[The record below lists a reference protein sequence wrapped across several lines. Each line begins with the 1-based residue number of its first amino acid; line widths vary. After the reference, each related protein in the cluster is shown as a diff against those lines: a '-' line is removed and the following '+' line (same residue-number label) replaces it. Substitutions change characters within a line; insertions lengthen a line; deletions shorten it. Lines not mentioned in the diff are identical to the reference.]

1 MSKKSDRYPLSDLK
15 VLDFSRVLAGPFAGR
30 MLSDLGADV
39 IKIEPPEG
47 DVTRFW
53 GKEISNIQGYYH
65 QQNIGKRNI
74 CLNLRNP
81 EAVTL
86 VKRLVEATDI
96 LIENYRPDVMDRL
109 GLGYKTLKKVNPRII
124 MLSISGF
131 GRDGPESHKPA
142 YAPVIHAEVGLIH
155 RKWKRDG
162 GTLSDLPT
170 SLADTNAALHGLVG
184 TLAAVHMRERTG
196 VGQHLDIAMI
206 DATSATDDQ
215 LQYDLENSHHTAPLP
230 NEVWEVGFGHVIIA
244 TDFRLFFRLLIERF
258 GLRDPAESKM
268 ELTKKISA
276 RREAVG
282 SFLLEINT
290 KESFGAM
297 MEEVNIAWGEVRNPA
312 NLSEQ
317 KTIKYRKSVIKTDDR
332 EGGSRPTTQSPYRFS
347 DALSGAG
354 EKTSYRGENYESV
367 LSDWLELEESELAK
381 LMKEEVM
388 LYNPDWRAGE
398 NKIS

>member
-1 MSKKSDRYPLSDLK
+1 MTEKSDRYPLSDLK

-53 GKEISNIQGYYH
+53 GKEVANIPGYYH

-74 CLNLRNP
+74 CLNLRKP

-86 VKRLVEATDI
+86 VKRLVETTDI
-96 LIENYRPDVMDRL
+96 VIENYRPDVMDRL
-109 GLGYKTLKKVNPRII
+109 ELGYKALKKANQKII

-131 GRDGPESHKPA
+131 GREGPESQKPA
-142 YAPVIHAEVGLIH
+142 YAPVIHAEAGLIH

-162 GTLSDLPT
+162 GSLSDLPT

-215 LQYDLENSHHTAPLP
+215 LQYDLEDSHRTAPLP

-244 TDFRLFFRLLIERF
+244 TDFRLFFKLLVEHF
-258 GLRDPAESKM
+258 SLKDPTQPEM
-268 ELTKKISA
+268 ELTKKVSL

-282 SFLLEINT
+282 SFLLAINP
-290 KESFGAM
+290 KKSFETM
-297 MEEVNIAWGEVRNPA
+297 MEKVNIAWGEVRDPA
-312 NLSEQ
+312 TLTEQ
-317 KTIKYRKSVIKTDDR
+317 KTITHRKSIIRTDDR
-332 EGGSRPTTQSPYRFS
+332 DGGQRPTTQSPYRFS

-354 EKTSYRGENYESV
+354 GKTSYRGEDYESA
-367 LSDWLELEESELAK
+367 LRDWLNLGDSELTTLIKKEIILFESE
-381 LMKEEVM
+381 
-388 LYNPDWRAGE
+388 
-398 NKIS
+398 

>member
-1 MSKKSDRYPLSDLK
+1 MAEKSDRYPLSDLK

-30 MLSDLGADV
+30 MLCDLGADV

-53 GKEISNIQGYYH
+53 GKEVANIPGYYH

-74 CLNLRNP
+74 CLNLRKP

-86 VKRLVEATDI
+86 VKRLVETTDI
-96 LIENYRPDVMDRL
+96 VIENYRPDVMDRL
-109 GLGYKTLKKVNPRII
+109 GLGYKELRKTNPKII

-131 GRDGPESHKPA
+131 GREGPESSKPA
-142 YAPVIHAEVGLIH
+142 YAPVIHAEAGLIH

-162 GTLSDLPT
+162 GSLSDLPT

-196 VGQHLDIAMI
+196 IGQHLDIAMI

-215 LQYDLENSHHTAPLP
+215 LQYDLEDSHGTAPLP

-244 TDFRLFFRLLIERF
+244 TDFRLFFKLLVEHF
-258 GLRDPAESKM
+258 SLKDPTQPEM
-268 ELTKKISA
+268 ELTKKVSL

-282 SFLLEINT
+282 SFLLAINT
-290 KESFGAM
+290 KKSFETM
-297 MEEVNIAWGEVRNPA
+297 MEKINIAWGEVRDPA
-312 NLSEQ
+312 TLTEQ
-317 KTIKYRKSVIKTDDR
+317 KTIAHRKSIIRTDDR
-332 EGGSRPTTQSPYRFS
+332 YGGQRPTTQSPYRFS

-354 EKTSYRGENYESV
+354 GKTSYRGEDYESV
-367 LSDWLELEESELAK
+367 LRDWLNLGDSELTTLIKKEIILFESE
-381 LMKEEVM
+381 
-388 LYNPDWRAGE
+388 WRAGE
-398 NKIS
+398 H

>member
-1 MSKKSDRYPLSDLK
+1 MSRKSDRYPLSDLK

-96 LIENYRPDVMDRL
+96 VIENYRPDVMDRL

-367 LSDWLELEESELAK
+367 LSDWLELEESELTK
-381 LMKEEVM
+381 LMKEEVI
-388 LYNPDWRAGE
+388 LYNPDWRAGA

>member
-276 RREAVG
+276 RRQAVG

>member
-1 MSKKSDRYPLSDLK
+1 MSRKSDRYPLSDLK

>member
-96 LIENYRPDVMDRL
+96 VIENYRPDVMDRL

>member
-1 MSKKSDRYPLSDLK
+1 MTEKSARYPLSDLK

-53 GKEISNIQGYYH
+53 GKEVANIPGYYH

-74 CLNLRNP
+74 CLNLRKP

-86 VKRLVEATDI
+86 VKRLVETTDI
-96 LIENYRPDVMDRL
+96 VIENYRPDVMDRL
-109 GLGYKTLKKVNPRII
+109 ELGYKALKKANPRII

-131 GRDGPESHKPA
+131 GREGPESHKPA
-142 YAPVIHAEVGLIH
+142 YAPVIHAEAGLIH

-162 GTLSDLPT
+162 GSLSDLPT

-215 LQYDLENSHHTAPLP
+215 LQYDLEDSHRTAPLP

-244 TDFRLFFRLLIERF
+244 TDFRLFFRLLVEHF
-258 GLRDPAESKM
+258 SLKDPTQPEM
-268 ELTKKISA
+268 ELTKKVSL

-282 SFLLEINT
+282 SFLLAIKT

-297 MEEVNIAWGEVRNPA
+297 MEKVNIAWGEVRDPA
-312 NLSEQ
+312 TLTEQ
-317 KTIKYRKSVIKTDDR
+317 KTITHRKSIIKTDDR
-332 EGGSRPTTQSPYRFS
+332 DGGQRPTTQSPYRFS
-347 DALSGAG
+347 NALSGAG
-354 EKTSYRGENYESV
+354 GKTSYRGEDYESI
-367 LSDWLELEESELAK
+367 LREWLNLGDSEITSLIK
-381 LMKEEVM
+381 KEIILFNSE
-388 LYNPDWRAGE
+388 WRAGE
-398 NKIS
+398 N

>member
-1 MSKKSDRYPLSDLK
+1 MTEKSDRYPLSDLK

-96 LIENYRPDVMDRL
+96 VIENYRPDVMDRL

>member
-1 MSKKSDRYPLSDLK
+1 MTKKSDRYPLSDLK

-53 GKEISNIQGYYH
+53 GKEVANIPGYYH

-74 CLNLRNP
+74 CLNLRKP

-86 VKRLVEATDI
+86 VKRLVETTDI
-96 LIENYRPDVMDRL
+96 VIENYRPAVMDRL
-109 GLGYKTLKKVNPRII
+109 ELGYKALKKANPRII

-131 GRDGPESHKPA
+131 GREGPESHKPA
-142 YAPVIHAEVGLIH
+142 YAPVIHAEAGLIH

-162 GTLSDLPT
+162 GSLSDLPT

-215 LQYDLENSHHTAPLP
+215 LQYDLEDSHRTAPLP
-230 NEVWEVGFGHVIIA
+230 NEVWEVGFGHAIIA
-244 TDFRLFFRLLIERF
+244 TDFRLFFRLLVEHF
-258 GLRDPAESKM
+258 GLKDPTQPEM
-268 ELTKKISA
+268 ELTKKVSL

-282 SFLLEINT
+282 SFLLAIKT

-297 MEEVNIAWGEVRNPA
+297 MEKINTAWGEVRDPA
-312 NLSEQ
+312 TLTEQ
-317 KTIKYRKSVIKTDDR
+317 KTITHRKSIIKTDDR
-332 EGGSRPTTQSPYRFS
+332 DGGQRPTTQSPYRFS
-347 DALSGAG
+347 NALSGAG
-354 EKTSYRGENYESV
+354 EKTSYRGEDYESI
-367 LSDWLELEESELAK
+367 LREWLNLGDSEITSLIK
-381 LMKEEVM
+381 KEIILFNSE
-388 LYNPDWRAGE
+388 WRAGE
-398 NKIS
+398 N

>member
-1 MSKKSDRYPLSDLK
+1 MAEKSDRYPLSDLK

-30 MLSDLGADV
+30 MLCDLGADV

-53 GKEISNIQGYYH
+53 GKEVANIPGYYH

-74 CLNLRNP
+74 CLNLRKP

-86 VKRLVEATDI
+86 VKRLVETTDI
-96 LIENYRPDVMDRL
+96 VIENYRPDVMDRL
-109 GLGYKTLKKVNPRII
+109 ELGYKALKKANPRII

-131 GRDGPESHKPA
+131 GREGPESHKPA
-142 YAPVIHAEVGLIH
+142 YAPVIHAEAGLIH

-162 GTLSDLPT
+162 GSLSDLPT

-215 LQYDLENSHHTAPLP
+215 LQYDLEDSHRTAPLP

-244 TDFRLFFRLLIERF
+244 TDFRLFFKLLVEHF
-258 GLRDPAESKM
+258 SLKDPTQPEM
-268 ELTKKISA
+268 ELTKKVSL

-282 SFLLEINT
+282 SFLLAINT
-290 KESFGAM
+290 KKSFETM
-297 MEEVNIAWGEVRNPA
+297 MEKINIAWGEVRDPA
-312 NLSEQ
+312 TLTEQ
-317 KTIKYRKSVIKTDDR
+317 KTIAHRKSIIKTDDR
-332 EGGSRPTTQSPYRFS
+332 YGGQRPTTQSPYRFS

-354 EKTSYRGENYESV
+354 GRTSYRGEDYESI
-367 LSDWLELEESELAK
+367 LRDWLNLGDSELTSLIK
-381 LMKEEVM
+381 REIILFNSE
-388 LYNPDWRAGE
+388 WRAGE
-398 NKIS
+398 N

>member
-1 MSKKSDRYPLSDLK
+1 MAEKSDRYPLSDLK

-30 MLSDLGADV
+30 MLCDLGADV

-53 GKEISNIQGYYH
+53 GKEVANIPGYYH

-74 CLNLRNP
+74 CLNLRKP

-86 VKRLVEATDI
+86 VKRLVETTDI
-96 LIENYRPDVMDRL
+96 VIENYRPDVMDRL
-109 GLGYKTLKKVNPRII
+109 ELGYKALKKANPRII

-131 GRDGPESHKPA
+131 GREGPESHKPA
-142 YAPVIHAEVGLIH
+142 YAPVIHAEAGLIH

-162 GTLSDLPT
+162 GSLSDLPT

-196 VGQHLDIAMI
+196 IGQHLDIAMI

-215 LQYDLENSHHTAPLP
+215 LQYDLEDSHGTAPLP

-244 TDFRLFFRLLIERF
+244 TDFRLFFKLLVEHF
-258 GLRDPAESKM
+258 SLKDPTQPEM
-268 ELTKKISA
+268 ELTKKVSL

-282 SFLLEINT
+282 SFLLAINT
-290 KESFGAM
+290 KKSFETM
-297 MEEVNIAWGEVRNPA
+297 MEKINIAWGEVRDPA
-312 NLSEQ
+312 TLTEQ
-317 KTIKYRKSVIKTDDR
+317 KTIAHRKSIIKTDDR
-332 EGGSRPTTQSPYRFS
+332 YGGQRPTTQSPYRFS

-354 EKTSYRGENYESV
+354 GRTSHRGEDYESI
-367 LSDWLELEESELAK
+367 LRDWLNLGDSELTSLIK
-381 LMKEEVM
+381 REIILFNSE
-388 LYNPDWRAGE
+388 WRAGE
-398 NKIS
+398 N

>member
-1 MSKKSDRYPLSDLK
+1 MAEKSDRYPLSDLK

-30 MLSDLGADV
+30 MLCDLGADV

-53 GKEISNIQGYYH
+53 GKEVANIPGYYH

-74 CLNLRNP
+74 CLNLRKP

-86 VKRLVEATDI
+86 VKRLVETTDI
-96 LIENYRPDVMDRL
+96 VIENYRPDVMDRL
-109 GLGYKTLKKVNPRII
+109 GLGYKELRKANPKII

-131 GRDGPESHKPA
+131 GREGPESSKPA
-142 YAPVIHAEVGLIH
+142 YAPVIHAEAGLIH

-162 GTLSDLPT
+162 GSLSDLPT

-196 VGQHLDIAMI
+196 IGQHLDIAMI

-215 LQYDLENSHHTAPLP
+215 LQYDLEDSHRTAPLP
-230 NEVWEVGFGHVIIA
+230 NEVWEIGFGHVMIA
-244 TDFRLFFRLLIERF
+244 TDFRLLFRLLVEHF
-258 GLRDPAESKM
+258 SLKDPTQGEM
-268 ELTKKISA
+268 ELTKKVSL

-282 SFLLEINT
+282 SFLLAINT

-297 MEEVNIAWGEVRNPA
+297 MEKVNIAWGEVRDPA
-312 NLSEQ
+312 TLTEQ
-317 KTIKYRKSVIKTDDR
+317 KTITHRKSIIKTDDR
-332 EGGSRPTTQSPYRFS
+332 DGGQRPTTQSPYRFS
-347 DALSGAG
+347 NALSGARG
-354 EKTSYRGENYESV
+354 KTSYRGEDYESILREW
-367 LSDWLELEESELAK
+367 LSLGDSEITSLIQ
-381 LMKEEVM
+381 KEIILFNSE
-388 LYNPDWRAGE
+388 WRAGE
-398 NKIS
+398 N

>member
-1 MSKKSDRYPLSDLK
+1 MTEKSDRYPLSDLK

-53 GKEISNIQGYYH
+53 GKEVANIPGYYH

-74 CLNLRNP
+74 CLNLRKP

-86 VKRLVEATDI
+86 VKRLVETTDI
-96 LIENYRPDVMDRL
+96 VIENYRPDVMDRL
-109 GLGYKTLKKVNPRII
+109 ELGYKALKKANPRII

-131 GRDGPESHKPA
+131 GREGPESHKPA
-142 YAPVIHAEVGLIH
+142 YAPVIHAEAGLIH

-162 GTLSDLPT
+162 GSLSDLPT

-215 LQYDLENSHHTAPLP
+215 LQYDLEDSHRTAPLP
-230 NEVWEVGFGHVIIA
+230 NEVWEVGFGHAIIA
-244 TDFRLFFRLLIERF
+244 TDFRLFFRLLVEHF
-258 GLRDPAESKM
+258 SLKDPTQPEM
-268 ELTKKISA
+268 ELTKKVSL

-282 SFLLEINT
+282 SFLLTIKT
-290 KESFGAM
+290 KESFEAM
-297 MEEVNIAWGEVRNPA
+297 MEKINTAWGEVRDPA
-312 NLSEQ
+312 TLTEQ
-317 KTIKYRKSVIKTDDR
+317 KTITHRKSIIKTDDR
-332 EGGSRPTTQSPYRFS
+332 DGGQRPTTQSPYRFS
-347 DALSGAG
+347 NALSGAG
-354 EKTSYRGENYESV
+354 GKTSYRGEDYESI
-367 LSDWLELEESELAK
+367 LREWLNLGDSEITSLK
-381 LMKEEVM
+381 KKEIILFNSE
-388 LYNPDWRAGE
+388 WRAGE
-398 NKIS
+398 N

>member
-1 MSKKSDRYPLSDLK
+1 MAEKSDRYPLSDLK

-30 MLSDLGADV
+30 MLCDLGADV

-53 GKEISNIQGYYH
+53 GKEVANIPGYYH

-74 CLNLRNP
+74 CLNLRKP

-86 VKRLVEATDI
+86 VKRLVETTDI
-96 LIENYRPDVMDRL
+96 VIENYRPDVMDRL
-109 GLGYKTLKKVNPRII
+109 GLGYKELRKANPKII

-131 GRDGPESHKPA
+131 GREGPESSKPA
-142 YAPVIHAEVGLIH
+142 YAPVIHAEAGLIH

-162 GTLSDLPT
+162 GSLSDLPT

-196 VGQHLDIAMI
+196 IGQHLDIAMI

-215 LQYDLENSHHTAPLP
+215 LQYDLEDSHGTAPLP

-244 TDFRLFFRLLIERF
+244 TDFRLFFKLLVERF
-258 GLRDPAESKM
+258 SLKDPTQPEM
-268 ELTKKISA
+268 ELTKKVSL
-276 RREAVG
+276 RRDAVG
-282 SFLLEINT
+282 SFLLAINT
-290 KESFGAM
+290 KKSFETM
-297 MEEVNIAWGEVRNPA
+297 MEKINIAWGEVRDPA
-312 NLSEQ
+312 TLTEQ
-317 KTIKYRKSVIKTDDR
+317 KTITHRKSIIKTDDR
-332 EGGSRPTTQSPYRFS
+332 CGGQRPTTQSPYRFS

-354 EKTSYRGENYESV
+354 GKTSYRGEDYESV
-367 LSDWLELEESELAK
+367 LRDWLNLGDSELTTLIKKEIILFESE
-381 LMKEEVM
+381 
-388 LYNPDWRAGE
+388 WRAGE
-398 NKIS
+398 N

>member
-1 MSKKSDRYPLSDLK
+1 MSRKSDRYPLSDLK

-96 LIENYRPDVMDRL
+96 VIENYRPDVMDRL

>member
-1 MSKKSDRYPLSDLK
+1 MAEKSDRYPLSDLK

-53 GKEISNIQGYYH
+53 GKEVANIPGYYH

-74 CLNLRNP
+74 CLNLRKP

-86 VKRLVEATDI
+86 VKRLVETTDI
-96 LIENYRPDVMDRL
+96 VIENYRPDVMDRL
-109 GLGYKTLKKVNPRII
+109 ELGYKALKKVNPRII

-131 GRDGPESHKPA
+131 GREGPESHKPA
-142 YAPVIHAEVGLIH
+142 YAPVIHAEAGLIH

-162 GTLSDLPT
+162 GPLSDLPT

-215 LQYDLENSHHTAPLP
+215 LQYDLEDSHGTAPLP

-244 TDFRLFFRLLIERF
+244 TDFRLFFRLLVEHF
-258 GLRDPAESKM
+258 SLKDPTQPEM
-268 ELTKKISA
+268 ELTKKVSL
-276 RREAVG
+276 RREAAG
-282 SFLLEINT
+282 SFLLAINT
-290 KESFGAM
+290 KKSFETM
-297 MEEVNIAWGEVRNPA
+297 MEKINIAWGEVRDPA
-312 NLSEQ
+312 TLTEQ
-317 KTIKYRKSVIKTDDR
+317 KTITHRKSIIKTDDR
-332 EGGSRPTTQSPYRFS
+332 DGGQRPTTQSPYRFS

-354 EKTSYRGENYESV
+354 GKTSYRGEDYESV
-367 LSDWLELEESELAK
+367 LRDWLNLGDSELTTLIKKEIILFESE
-381 LMKEEVM
+381 
-388 LYNPDWRAGE
+388 WRAGE
-398 NKIS
+398 N

>member
-1 MSKKSDRYPLSDLK
+1 MTEKSDRYPLSDLK

-53 GKEISNIQGYYH
+53 GKEVANIRGYYH

-74 CLNLRNP
+74 CLNLRKP

-86 VKRLVEATDI
+86 VKRLVETTDI
-96 LIENYRPDVMDRL
+96 VIENYRPDVMDRL
-109 GLGYKTLKKVNPRII
+109 ELGYKALKKVNPRII

-131 GRDGPESHKPA
+131 GREGPESHKPA
-142 YAPVIHAEVGLIH
+142 YAPVIHAEAGLIH

-162 GTLSDLPT
+162 GSLSDLPT

-215 LQYDLENSHHTAPLP
+215 LQYDLEDSHRTAPLP
-230 NEVWEVGFGHVIIA
+230 NEVWEVGFGHVILA
-244 TDFRLFFRLLIERF
+244 TDFRLFFRLLVEHF
-258 GLRDPAESKM
+258 SLKDPTQPEM
-268 ELTKKISA
+268 ELTKKVSL

-282 SFLLEINT
+282 SFLLAINT
-290 KESFGAM
+290 KKSFETM
-297 MEEVNIAWGEVRNPA
+297 MEKINIAWGEVRDPA
-312 NLSEQ
+312 TLTEQ
-317 KTIKYRKSVIKTDDR
+317 KTIAHRKSIIKTDDR
-332 EGGSRPTTQSPYRFS
+332 YGGQRPTTQSPYRYS

-354 EKTSYRGENYESV
+354 GKTSYRGEDYESV
-367 LSDWLELEESELAK
+367 LRDWLNLEDSELTTLIKKEIILFESE
-381 LMKEEVM
+381 
-388 LYNPDWRAGE
+388 WRTGE
-398 NKIS
+398 N

>member
-1 MSKKSDRYPLSDLK
+1 MTEKSDRYPLSDLK

-53 GKEISNIQGYYH
+53 GKEVANIPGYYH

-74 CLNLRNP
+74 CLNLRKP

-86 VKRLVEATDI
+86 VKRLVETTDI
-96 LIENYRPDVMDRL
+96 VIENYRPDVMDRL
-109 GLGYKTLKKVNPRII
+109 ELGYKALKKVNPRII

-131 GRDGPESHKPA
+131 GREGPESHKPA
-142 YAPVIHAEVGLIH
+142 YAPVIHAEAGLIH

-162 GTLSDLPT
+162 GSLSDLPT

-215 LQYDLENSHHTAPLP
+215 LQYDLEDSHRTAPLP
-230 NEVWEVGFGHVIIA
+230 NEVWEVGFGHVILA
-244 TDFRLFFRLLIERF
+244 TDFRLFFRLLVEHF
-258 GLRDPAESKM
+258 SLKDPTQPEM
-268 ELTKKISA
+268 ELTKKVSL

-282 SFLLEINT
+282 SFLLAINT
-290 KESFGAM
+290 KKSFETM
-297 MEEVNIAWGEVRNPA
+297 MEKINIAWGEVRDPA
-312 NLSEQ
+312 TLTEQ
-317 KTIKYRKSVIKTDDR
+317 KTIAHRKSIIKTDDR
-332 EGGSRPTTQSPYRFS
+332 YGGQRPTTQSPYRFS

-354 EKTSYRGENYESV
+354 GKTSYRGEDYESV
-367 LSDWLELEESELAK
+367 LRDWLNLGDSELTTLIKKEIILFESE
-381 LMKEEVM
+381 
-388 LYNPDWRAGE
+388 WRAGE
-398 NKIS
+398 N

>member
-1 MSKKSDRYPLSDLK
+1 MAEKSDRYPLSDLK

-53 GKEISNIQGYYH
+53 GKEVANIPGYYH

-74 CLNLRNP
+74 CLNLRKP

-96 LIENYRPDVMDRL
+96 VIENYRPDVMDRL
-109 GLGYKTLKKVNPRII
+109 GLGYKELRKANPKII

-131 GRDGPESHKPA
+131 GREGPESSKPA
-142 YAPVIHAEVGLIH
+142 YAPVIHAEAGLIH

-162 GTLSDLPT
+162 GSLSDLPT

-184 TLAAVHMRERTG
+184 TLAALHMRERTG
-196 VGQHLDIAMI
+196 IGQHLDIAMI

-215 LQYDLENSHHTAPLP
+215 LQYDLEGSHRTAPLP
-230 NEVWEVGFGHVIIA
+230 NEVWEIGFGHVMIA
-244 TDFRLFFRLLIERF
+244 TDFRLLFRLLVEHF
-258 GLRDPAESKM
+258 SLKDPTQGEM
-268 ELTKKISA
+268 ELTKKVSL

-282 SFLLEINT
+282 SFLRAINT

-297 MEEVNIAWGEVRNPA
+297 MEKVNIAWGEVRDPA
-312 NLSEQ
+312 TLTEQ
-317 KTIKYRKSVIKTDDR
+317 KTIRHRKSIIKIDDR
-332 EGGSRPTTQSPYRFS
+332 DGGHRPTAQSPYRFS

-354 EKTSYRGENYESV
+354 GKTSYRGEDNESV
-367 LSDWLELEESELAK
+367 LRDWLNLENSELTSLIK
-381 LMKEEVM
+381 KEIILFNSE
-388 LYNPDWRAGE
+388 WRAGE
-398 NKIS
+398 N

>member
-1 MSKKSDRYPLSDLK
+1 MSRKSDRYPLSDLK

-367 LSDWLELEESELAK
+367 LSDWLELEESELTK
-381 LMKEEVM
+381 LMKEEVI
-388 LYNPDWRAGE
+388 LYNPDWRAGA

>member
-1 MSKKSDRYPLSDLK
+1 MTEKGDRYPLSDLK

-53 GKEISNIQGYYH
+53 GKEVANIPGYYH

-74 CLNLRNP
+74 CLNLRKP

-86 VKRLVEATDI
+86 VKRLVETTDI
-96 LIENYRPDVMDRL
+96 VIENYRPDVMDRL
-109 GLGYKTLKKVNPRII
+109 ELGYKALKKANPRII

-131 GRDGPESHKPA
+131 GREGPESHKPA
-142 YAPVIHAEVGLIH
+142 YAPVIHAEAGLIH

-162 GTLSDLPT
+162 GSLSDLPT

-196 VGQHLDIAMI
+196 IGQHLDIAMI

-215 LQYDLENSHHTAPLP
+215 LQYDLEDSHGTAPLP

-244 TDFRLFFRLLIERF
+244 TDFRLFFKLLVEHF
-258 GLRDPAESKM
+258 SLKDPTQPEM
-268 ELTKKISA
+268 ELTKKVSL

-282 SFLLEINT
+282 SFLLAINT
-290 KESFGAM
+290 KKSFETM
-297 MEEVNIAWGEVRNPA
+297 MEKINIAWGEVRDPA
-312 NLSEQ
+312 TLTEQ
-317 KTIKYRKSVIKTDDR
+317 KTIAHRKSIIKTDDR
-332 EGGSRPTTQSPYRFS
+332 YGGQRPTTQSPYRYS

-354 EKTSYRGENYESV
+354 GKTSYRGEDYESV
-367 LSDWLELEESELAK
+367 LRDWLNLEDSELTTLIKKEIILFESE
-381 LMKEEVM
+381 
-388 LYNPDWRAGE
+388 WRAGE
-398 NKIS
+398 N

>member
-1 MSKKSDRYPLSDLK
+1 MSRKSDRYPLSDLK

-276 RREAVG
+276 RRQAVG

>member
-1 MSKKSDRYPLSDLK
+1 MTEKSDRYPLSDLK

-53 GKEISNIQGYYH
+53 GKEVANIPGYYH

-74 CLNLRNP
+74 CLNLRKP

-86 VKRLVEATDI
+86 VKRLVETTDI
-96 LIENYRPDVMDRL
+96 VIENYRPDVMDRL
-109 GLGYKTLKKVNPRII
+109 ELGYKALKKANPRII

-131 GRDGPESHKPA
+131 GREGPESHKPA
-142 YAPVIHAEVGLIH
+142 YAPVIHAEAGLIH

-162 GTLSDLPT
+162 GSLSDLPT

-215 LQYDLENSHHTAPLP
+215 LQYDLEDSHRTAPLP
-230 NEVWEVGFGHVIIA
+230 NEVWEVGFGHAIIA
-244 TDFRLFFRLLIERF
+244 TDFRLFFRLLVEHF
-258 GLRDPAESKM
+258 SLKDPTQPEM
-268 ELTKKISA
+268 ELTKKVSL

-282 SFLLEINT
+282 SFLLAINT
-290 KESFGAM
+290 KKSFETM
-297 MEEVNIAWGEVRNPA
+297 MEKINIAWGEVRDPA
-312 NLSEQ
+312 TLTEQ
-317 KTIKYRKSVIKTDDR
+317 KTITHRKSIIKTDDR
-332 EGGSRPTTQSPYRFS
+332 DGGQRPTTQSPYRFS
-347 DALSGAG
+347 NALSGAG
-354 EKTSYRGENYESV
+354 GKTSYRGEDYESILREW
-367 LSDWLELEESELAK
+367 LSLGDSEITSLIQ
-381 LMKEEVM
+381 KEIILFNSE
-388 LYNPDWRAGE
+388 WRAGE
-398 NKIS
+398 N

>member
-1 MSKKSDRYPLSDLK
+1 MAEKSDRYPLSDLK

-30 MLSDLGADV
+30 MLCDLGADV

-53 GKEISNIQGYYH
+53 GKEVANIQGYYH

-74 CLNLRNP
+74 CLNLRKP

-86 VKRLVEATDI
+86 VKRLVETTDI
-96 LIENYRPDVMDRL
+96 VIENYRPDVMDRL
-109 GLGYKTLKKVNPRII
+109 GLGYKELRKANPKII

-131 GRDGPESHKPA
+131 GREGPESSKPA
-142 YAPVIHAEVGLIH
+142 YAPVIHAEAGLIH

-162 GTLSDLPT
+162 GSLSDLPT

-196 VGQHLDIAMI
+196 IGQHLDIAMI
-206 DATSATDDQ
+206 DATSSTDDQ
-215 LQYDLENSHHTAPLP
+215 LQYDLEDSHGTAPLP

-244 TDFRLFFRLLIERF
+244 TDFRLFFRLLVEHF
-258 GLRDPAESKM
+258 SLKDPTQPEM
-268 ELTKKISA
+268 ELTKKVSL

-282 SFLLEINT
+282 SFLLAINT
-290 KESFGAM
+290 KKSFETM
-297 MEEVNIAWGEVRNPA
+297 MEKINIAWGEVRDPA
-312 NLSEQ
+312 TLTEQ
-317 KTIKYRKSVIKTDDR
+317 KTITHRKSIIKTDDR
-332 EGGSRPTTQSPYRFS
+332 DGGQRPTTQSPYRFS

-354 EKTSYRGENYESV
+354 GKTSYRGEDYESV
-367 LSDWLELEESELAK
+367 LRDWLNLGDSELTTLIKKEIILFESE
-381 LMKEEVM
+381 
-388 LYNPDWRAGE
+388 WRAGE
-398 NKIS
+398 H

>member
-1 MSKKSDRYPLSDLK
+1 MTEKSARYPLSDLK

-53 GKEISNIQGYYH
+53 GKEVANIPGYYH

-74 CLNLRNP
+74 CLNLRKP
-81 EAVTL
+81 EAVAL
-86 VKRLVEATDI
+86 VKRLVETTDI
-96 LIENYRPDVMDRL
+96 VIENYRPDVMDRL
-109 GLGYKTLKKVNPRII
+109 ELGYKALKKANPRII

-131 GRDGPESHKPA
+131 GREGPESHKPA
-142 YAPVIHAEVGLIH
+142 YAPVIHAEAGLIH

-162 GTLSDLPT
+162 GSLSDLPT

-215 LQYDLENSHHTAPLP
+215 LQYDLEDSHRTAPLP
-230 NEVWEVGFGHVIIA
+230 NEVWEVGFGHAIIA
-244 TDFRLFFRLLIERF
+244 TDFRLFFRLLVEHF
-258 GLRDPAESKM
+258 SLKDPTQPEM
-268 ELTKKISA
+268 ELTKKVSL

-282 SFLLEINT
+282 SFLLAIKT

-297 MEEVNIAWGEVRNPA
+297 MEKINTAWGEVRDPA
-312 NLSEQ
+312 TLTEQ
-317 KTIKYRKSVIKTDDR
+317 KTITHRKSIIKTDDR
-332 EGGSRPTTQSPYRFS
+332 DGGQRPTTQSPYRYS
-347 DALSGAG
+347 NALSGAG
-354 EKTSYRGENYESV
+354 GKTSYRGEDYESILREW
-367 LSDWLELEESELAK
+367 LSLGDSEITSLIQ
-381 LMKEEVM
+381 KEIILFNSE
-388 LYNPDWRAGE
+388 WRAGE
-398 NKIS
+398 N

>member
-1 MSKKSDRYPLSDLK
+1 MTEKSARYPLSDLK

-53 GKEISNIQGYYH
+53 GKEVANIPGYYH

-74 CLNLRNP
+74 CLNLRKP

-86 VKRLVEATDI
+86 VKRLVETTDI
-96 LIENYRPDVMDRL
+96 VIENYRPDVMDRL
-109 GLGYKTLKKVNPRII
+109 ELGYKALKKANPRII

-131 GRDGPESHKPA
+131 GREGPESHKPA
-142 YAPVIHAEVGLIH
+142 YAPVIHAEAGLIH

-162 GTLSDLPT
+162 GSLSDLPT

-215 LQYDLENSHHTAPLP
+215 LQYDLEDSHRTAPLP
-230 NEVWEVGFGHVIIA
+230 NEVWEVGFGHAIIA
-244 TDFRLFFRLLIERF
+244 TDFRLFFRLLVEHF
-258 GLRDPAESKM
+258 SLKDPTQPEM
-268 ELTKKISA
+268 ELTKKVSL

-282 SFLLEINT
+282 SFLLAIKT

-297 MEEVNIAWGEVRNPA
+297 MEKINTAWGEVRDPA
-312 NLSEQ
+312 TLTEQ
-317 KTIKYRKSVIKTDDR
+317 KTITHRKSIIKTDDR
-332 EGGSRPTTQSPYRFS
+332 DGGQRPTTQSPYRYS
-347 DALSGAG
+347 NALSGAG
-354 EKTSYRGENYESV
+354 GKTSYRGEDYESILREW
-367 LSDWLELEESELAK
+367 LSLGDSEITSLIK
-381 LMKEEVM
+381 KEIILFNSE
-388 LYNPDWRAGE
+388 WRAGE
-398 NKIS
+398 N